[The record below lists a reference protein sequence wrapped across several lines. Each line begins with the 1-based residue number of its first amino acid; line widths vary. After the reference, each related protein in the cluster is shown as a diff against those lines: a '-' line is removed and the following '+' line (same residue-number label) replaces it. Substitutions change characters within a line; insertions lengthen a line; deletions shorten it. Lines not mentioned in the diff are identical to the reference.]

1 MAARHEGMI
10 EKIREL
16 LLAEAD
22 QKYKDFSSKINPG
35 AENILGVRVPVLRRI
50 AKEIVNDDWKSY
62 LTEIEAGFDKNM
74 PLYFEE
80 KMLWGLAIGNS
91 TMEPETRINYI
102 KAFIPAIDNWA
113 VCDICEGDLK
123 FARKEPARTMMWEFL
138 LPRFHSTKE
147 FEVRFAVTMALS
159 HYVTEEYLERV
170 LSLLQTISHEGYYA
184 KMAVAWAISECY
196 VKYPA
201 RTLPLIAEYK
211 LKDPWSHNKAIQKIR
226 ESYRVSPEEKELL
239 NSLKYKKR

>member
-1 MAARHEGMI
+1 MAERQEEMI
-10 EKIREL
+10 ERIRER
-16 LLAEAD
+16 LLAEAE
-22 QKYKDFSSKINPG
+22 QKYKDFSGKINPG
-35 AENILGVRVPVLRRI
+35 AENILGVRVPGLRRI
-50 AKEIVNDDWKSY
+50 AKEIVNDDWKTY
-62 LTEIEAGFDKNM
+62 LKELEAEFEKNK

-80 KMLWGLAIGNS
+80 KMLWGLVIGNAA
-91 TMEPETRINYI
+91 MEPDTRINFL

-138 LPRFHSTKE
+138 QPRFHSTEE
-147 FEVRFAVTMALS
+147 FEVRFAVTMAMS

-170 LSLLQTISHEGYYA
+170 LTLLQTIRHEGYYA

-201 RTLPLIAEYK
+201 RTLPLLSEHK
-211 LKDPWSHNKAIQKIR
+211 LNDQWSHNKAIQKIR

-239 NSLKYKKR
+239 NSFKYTNR